1 MFFVAFVVLKCV
13 LTTDMPATVTS
24 IAPKRAGG
32 PPPRPMPA
40 RRPFRDNPRLILA
53 GIAAL
58 VAVLIAILAVA
69 NRTPRLAPDF
79 LSEIVLYALS
89 AADLTMLAALVFV
102 LARNIIKL
110 IVERRRALPFARFRV
125 KLVAVLLSMTIVPAV
140 LVSIAGSEFIRT
152 SIDNWFNAP
161 MEDIL
166 ASANKIAGDYYHER
180 QMLVSDHATRLA
192 RALSTADLAVADVR
206 RIRDLVTPDVT
217 LQRVKIVQ
225 IFRVRRGDGGPGLEP
240 VVDVVATE
248 VPLGYNRASADRLA
262 VRALGGEADTRSV
275 EALGNAGD
283 LLHAAAVI
291 TGKDGTASGV
301 VVATD
306 YLTGDLAARSRRMT
320 QAYENYN
327 QLRVLKRPL
336 TGVYLSFF
344 VMVTLLILV
353 GSTWMGLYLAKRIT
367 RPVQMLAAAAR
378 EIGAGRLDQRLEPQ
392 SNDEFGALVEA
403 FNTMAGELA
412 ASRRRVDRS
421 TIELERKHQEVEGRG
436 RYIETILERI
446 TTGVVSVDAAGA
458 ITTINTAAARLLG
471 LNRSSVG
478 QPVHMAFKRAD
489 LQPIAALL
497 AGVGRGHAEPA
508 AQEIA
513 MPRDGQELHL
523 AVVATALVGDSGSSE
538 GAVLVLD
545 DVTPLIRA
553 QKVAAWREV
562 ARRLAHEI
570 KNPLTPIQLCAE
582 RLRRHFAG
590 APPGAKALVDEC
602 TTTIVGEVES
612 LKGLVD
618 EFSQFARMPA
628 PRTVPTDMAQLI
640 TETLALY
647 NGIFA
652 DVRIERRFA
661 DELPLVRLDAE
672 QIRRVI
678 INLVD
683 NAIEAVQRRGD
694 IVVETQMDRANSVA
708 RVIVSDD
715 GPGIPPAEREKL
727 FLPYYSTKGRGSGL
741 GLAIVRRIIAEHGG
755 SVEVTGN
762 TPRGTRFT
770 IELPC

>member
-1 MFFVAFVVLKCV
+1 M
-13 LTTDMPATVTS
+13 TPASITS
-24 IAPKRAGG
+24 LAPKHPARQT
-32 PPPRPMPA
+32 PPPSPG

-53 GIAAL
+53 GIVAL
-58 VAVLIAILAVA
+58 VSVLIAISALA

-79 LSEIVLYALS
+79 LSEVVLYALS
-89 AADLTMLAALVFV
+89 AADLTMLVALVFV

-110 IVERRRALPFARFRV
+110 VVERRRALPFARFRA
-125 KLVAVLLSMTIVPAV
+125 KLVAVLLGMTIVPAV
-140 LVSIAGSEFIRT
+140 LVLIAGSEFIRT

-180 QMLVSDHATRLA
+180 QMLVSDHANRLA
-192 RALSTADLAVADVR
+192 RALSAADLTAGDVR

-225 IFRVRRGDGGPGLEP
+225 VFRVQPVSKGPGVEP
-240 VVDVVATE
+240 IVDVVATE
-248 VPLGYNRASADRLA
+248 MPTGYNRATADRLA
-262 VRALGGEADTRSV
+262 ARALAGQDTRSV
-275 EALGNAGD
+275 EELGTSGD

-291 TGKDGTASGV
+291 TGKDGKRMGV

-320 QAYENYN
+320 KAYENYN

-344 VMVTLLILV
+344 LMVTLLILV

-378 EIGAGRLDQRLEPQ
+378 EIGAGRLDQRVEPQ
-392 SNDEFGALVEA
+392 SNDEFGSLVEA

-412 ASRRRVDRS
+412 ASRRKVDRS
-421 TIELERKHQEVEGRG
+421 TIELERKHQEGEGRR

-446 TTGVVSVDAAGA
+446 TTGVVSIDAQGT
-458 ITTINTAAARLLG
+458 ITTINSAAARLLS
-471 LNRSSVG
+471 LNPSIVG
-478 QPVHMAFKRAD
+478 QPAKTALDRAD
-489 LQPIAALL
+489 LQPITALL
-497 AGVGRGHAEPA
+497 GGLGHGRTEPP
-508 AQEIA
+508 AQEVAIL
-513 MPRDGQELHL
+513 RDGQEVHL
-523 AVVATALVGDSGSSE
+523 AVAAASLVGDIGLPE

-582 RLRRHFAG
+582 RLSRHFAG
-590 APPGAKALVDEC
+590 GPPAAKALVNEC
-602 TTTIVGEVES
+602 TSTIVGEVES

-628 PRTVPTDMAQLI
+628 PRTVPTDLAQLI
-640 TETLALY
+640 TDTLGLY
-647 NGIFA
+647 NGLFNEIGF
-652 DVRIERRFA
+652 EQRFA
-661 DELPLVRLDAE
+661 EAVPLVRLDGE

-683 NAIEAVQRRGD
+683 NAIEAMERRGR
-694 IVVETQMDRANSVA
+694 IVVETQVDRANSVA
-708 RVIVSDD
+708 RVIVADD
-715 GPGIPPAEREKL
+715 GPGIPAAERDKL
-727 FLPYYSTKGRGSGL
+727 FLPYYSTKRRGSGL

-755 SVEVTGN
+755 SIDVADNV
-762 TPRGTRFT
+762 PHGTRFT